1 MVLKPAKDD
10 KPHVLC
16 SGNNT
21 TGHREQL
28 PYPGELKSSSGLG
41 AGITKECPA
50 PQNSPYPRPPLT
62 LVTCRSP
69 MLSLRAP
76 MAVLHRITA
85 SSLLFTCRDTGTY
98 SECHLQPGVLQ
109 GLGKCH
115 L

>member
-1 MVLKPAKDD
+1 MSSSHILMSSQALGSWDNQGRSQHPK
-10 KPHVLC
+10 
-16 SGNNT
+16 T
-21 TGHREQL
+21 
-28 PYPGELKSSSGLG
+28 PYP
-41 AGITKECPA
+41 
-50 PQNSPYPRPPLT
+50 QPPLT

-85 SSLLFTCRDTGTY
+85 SSLLFTCRDTGTG

-109 GLGKCH
+109 GLHKCH